1 MFGEF
6 KIVLVLVGR
15 AGNEAEEIGIEKCHC
30 TTIPQKGR
38 CHLAM
43 VTGYT
48 TGLRK
53 HLRAARLPKDAIL
66 LFSDQFYSYISCI
79 GQCVY
84 TVKYRRVKSSTLQRT

>member
-6 KIVLVLVGR
+6 RIVLVLVGR

-38 CHLAM
+38 YHLAM
-43 VTGYT
+43 VAGYK

-66 LFSDQFYSYISCI
+66 LFSDQFYAYISSVGYC
-79 GQCVY
+79 GY
-84 TVKYRRVKSSTLQRT
+84 TDK